1 MLNKKI
7 QLELGGRTFQL
18 WFNNYAVCELQSMYG
33 IEQTE
38 VMKKIVERAT
48 DNYLLLIVDLVK
60 AGLRGYYLAKE
71 EVMPNIKVS
80 ELIADAD
87 MDKLVKVL
95 EVFYDVMGVN
105 LKDDKKKVAPKSRS
119 SRKKS

>member
-1 MLNKKI
+1 MLNKK
-7 QLELGGRTFQL
+7 LELDLGGEIYQL
-18 WFNNYAVCELQSMYG
+18 WFNNYAVCDLQSMYG
-33 IEQTE
+33 IEQSE

-60 AGLRGYYLAKE
+60 AGLRGHYLAKG
-71 EVMPNIKVS
+71 EVAPNINVP

-95 EVFYDVMGVN
+95 EVFYDIMGVN
-105 LKDDKKKVAPKSRS
+105 VKTDKKKVTA
-119 SRKKS
+119 KKSPKKKS